1 MSNGMYNLKKTGKAV
16 LHNAEQR
23 ISVTAFSAVYEAY
36 IHTVY
41 PFMAQRKADF
51 VRQYDWKS

>member
-1 MSNGMYNLKKTGKAV
+1 MGCTTLRRLESLYSIMQNTEFL
-16 LHNAEQR
+16 
-23 ISVTAFSAVYEAY
+23 TAFSAVYEAY

-51 VRQYDWKS
+51 VCQCD

>member
-1 MSNGMYNLKKTGKAV
+1 MMSNGMYNLKKTGKAV

-51 VRQYDWKS
+51 VRQYD